1 MADLEKLAAEA
12 KQIEAEIVAKGKL
25 VGIDWGNETAVRNL
39 AKQSLAS
46 PDATLPIGFSM
57 SSPEGMAK
65 IELLGL
71 AQMVL
76 KVLQQGDGEDLSGLG
91 GPAWSAFAKAL
102 WTEFKSRQ

>member
-12 KQIEAEIVAKGKL
+12 KQVEAEIVAKGKV
-25 VGIDWGNETAVRNL
+25 VGIDWGNEMAVRNL

-76 KVLQQGDGEDLSGLG
+76 KIVQQCGDEDFSKLG
-91 GPAWSAFAKAL
+91 GAAWSAFAKAL
-102 WTEFKSRQ
+102 RTESQSS

>member
-12 KQIEAEIVAKGKL
+12 KHIETEIVAKGKTL
-25 VGIDWGNETAVRNL
+25 GIDWGNESGLRSL
-39 AKQSLAS
+39 AKQALAS
-46 PDATLPIGFSM
+46 HDATLPIGFSM

-65 IELLGL
+65 IELFGL

-76 KVLQQGDGEDLSGLG
+76 KVVQHGEAEECFKLA

-102 WTEFKSRQ
+102 WAEHQSK